1 VQNIAESK
9 DAGDYELYLDASSN
23 PDGLLV
29 YIGGQPLTG
38 HIFLRELEYG
48 SFSMTVEVF
57 RGPSKYEYEPIKI
70 IFASI
75 CDYDNVHTSITL
87 TPSYIR
93 TCARAE
99 FHKNFRTFAVS
110 SDRYDSL
117 AIFFFNLQPRCCE
130 HLQPSLG
137 LYGLV

>member
-1 VQNIAESK
+1 VQNIAGSK

-38 HIFLRELEYG
+38 HLFLRELDYG

-110 SDRYDSL
+110 SD
-117 AIFFFNLQPRCCE
+117 AFVV
-130 HLQPSLG
+130 G
-137 LYGLV
+137 